1 MSLTMPRRQRSPEPT
16 QLEAFLLATA
26 LVLAS
31 GCQSDRDK
39 LLAQVQSP
47 HPYERALAVKKLA
60 DQSRPEDLIL
70 FTQRAKD
77 PVGAVRAE
85 AIEALGKSQDPRVV
99 DILGEMLGDS
109 EESVQAKAA
118 MALAQVKSD
127 KAKAYLTLQYG
138 RRGRATREAI
148 VAALKAA
155 NVPGA
160 MASAVAAEANSIWER
175 NLQALKDGSVPERAG
190 AAEELGKSGRPEAVN
205 RLVPLTKDS
214 QIVLA
219 AAAVRGLGNAQD
231 KRAVPLIADLLK
243 ENYPELRE
251 AACEALG
258 QLRDEAALPRLLE
271 VATEKS
277 PTSLL
282 ATRALIALPTTA
294 ETDKALCQVME
305 QGAGPEAVAAGEAM
319 RGRQG
324 CPLEPIVEK
333 LKSSSTIPVAL
344 QALAA
349 LGPAAKEAAP
359 KVVPL
364 LTGSD
369 VNVRRL
375 AIATVTAME
384 AEVAGPAVLK
394 AWENEMKTLEPL
406 RADWVPAPLPEKY
419 ADGFDPA
426 GKPPE
431 TKDPAAQFRVRQRDL
446 LRRVDAMNEAR
457 LREAGRRPTD
467 LKPPTDLI
475 DDMPAD
481 SVVTMGL
488 LLKALGKLKVEG
500 AAEKIAPYLTD
511 DNVQLRGSAYQAMVF
526 LGGDSLS
533 KAKAGL
539 HDAERTVQ
547 SATAAA
553 FAEAGEHG
561 QRLLLQAALVASD
574 RLRLLEPVRDIT
586 PPPQLAEPVI
596 KLLTDGGAEASVAAT
611 LLGRMKVS
619 EAVDPLLKVLNDPA
633 AGARREVL
641 WALGTLNDVKAVPA
655 LTAHLY
661 HDSADVRAA
670 AAQALGAFP
679 KAAPRDA
686 LDALKGD
693 YFRKVRETASETIQ
707 RLGPEA
713 NR

>member
-1 MSLTMPRRQRSPEPT
+1 MRAIFFFGALP
-16 QLEAFLLATA
+16 LALLLGT
-26 LVLAS
+26 

-47 HPYERALAVKKLA
+47 HPFERALAVKKLSEQA
-60 DQSRPEDLIL
+60 QPEDLIL

-77 PVGAVRAE
+77 PVGVVRAE
-85 AIEALGKSQDPRVV
+85 AIEALGKSQDPRIV

-109 EESVQAKAA
+109 EEHVQAKAA

-138 RRGRATREAI
+138 RRGQATREAI

-175 NLQALKDGSVPERAG
+175 NLHALKEGSLPERAG

-205 RLVPLTKDS
+205 RLVPLIKDN

-231 KRAVPLIADLLK
+231 KRAVGPIADLLK
-243 ENYPELRE
+243 ENFPELRE

-258 QLRDEAALPRLLE
+258 QLRDSSALPWLLE

-282 ATRALIALPTTA
+282 ATTAIITLPQTA
-294 ETDKALCQVME
+294 ETDKALCDVMVL
-305 QGAGPEAVAAGEAM
+305 GAGPEAVAAGQAM
-319 RGRQG
+319 RSRKG
-324 CPLEPIVEK
+324 CPVDPILEK
-333 LKSSSTIPVAL
+333 LKNTSTVPVAL

-349 LGPAAKEAAP
+349 LGPAAKDAAP
-359 KVVPL
+359 KVLPL
-364 LTGSD
+364 VSGTD
-369 VNVRRL
+369 ANVRRL
-375 AIATVTAME
+375 AVMALTEME
-384 AEVAGPAVLK
+384 TEAAAPAVLK
-394 AWENEMKTLEPL
+394 AWDTEMKTLEPM
-406 RADWVPAPLPEKY
+406 RADWVATRLPEKY
-419 ADGFDPA
+419 QEGFEPMQNLPDD
-426 GKPPE
+426 GKPPV
-431 TKDPAAQFRVRQRDL
+431 VRLRQQDL
-446 LRRVDAMNEAR
+446 LRRVDALNEAKF
-457 LREAGRRPTD
+457 RESGKRPLD
-467 LKPPTDLI
+467 QRPPVDLI
-475 DDMPAD
+475 DDVSNDQVRMLGA
-481 SVVTMGL
+481 L
-488 LLKALGKLKVEG
+488 LRALGKLKVEG
-500 AAEKIAPYLTD
+500 AEAKIVPYLAE
-511 DNVQLRGSAYQAMVF
+511 DNIALRSAAYEAMVF
-526 LGGDSLS
+526 LGGEALTRARQGLVDS
-533 KAKAGL
+533 
-539 HDAERTVQ
+539 ERTVQ

-553 FAEAGEHG
+553 FAQSGENG
-561 QRLLLQAALVASD
+561 QRILLQAAGVASD
-574 RLRLLEPVRDIT
+574 RVRLLEPLRDVNLG
-586 PPPQLAEPVI
+586 PQLAEAVM
-596 KLLTDGGAEASVAAT
+596 KLLADGGVETAITAV
-611 LLGRMKVS
+611 LLGRMKTK
-619 EAVDPLLKVLNDPA
+619 EAVDPLLKVLADPA
-633 AGARREVL
+633 AVARREVL
-641 WALGTLNDVKAVPA
+641 LALGSLNDPKAVPA

-693 YFRKVRETASETIQ
+693 YYRKVRETASDTLL